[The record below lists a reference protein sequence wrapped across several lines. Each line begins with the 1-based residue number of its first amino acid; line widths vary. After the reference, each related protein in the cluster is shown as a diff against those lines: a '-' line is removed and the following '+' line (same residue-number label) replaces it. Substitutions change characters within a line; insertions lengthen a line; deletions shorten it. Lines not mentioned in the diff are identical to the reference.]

1 MNKCSCGVEISP
13 PYLVFPIADEAI
25 FYSPL
30 SQRLIAL
37 ERNAVVL
44 LLRLA
49 DGATVNELTA
59 ELELDPAAV
68 AVATELA
75 AILAGDEPP
84 AEEPEPDNLPPR
96 RQLPAAALTGPF
108 YRLLDT
114 VFTLDCPEAALDGQ
128 LRRAV
133 AHLGCPEAAE
143 VTLQIEAR
151 PAGEGWQLLFNG
163 MPQGGE
169 LPAARLLPLLAGRLR
184 GLVYRCRPYLL
195 SMHAA
200 ALNWRGRTLLLS
212 GPSGSGKSTLAATL
226 LARGG
231 ELLSDEPVV
240 LDEQGAV
247 LPLPVPLMLKEAS
260 WPLLAAAIPGLMS
273 QPQVLRFDGTPLRY
287 LDAALI
293 PFAAAPAP
301 GIPLLLFPRY
311 TPGAPP
317 RLPPAHPGH
326 RPPPPHR
333 RRLQRPGP
341 RPPPRRKNPQ
351 LDHRP
356 PGLRTHLRHHRPGP
370 GHARHPPRH
379 PRTGIT
385 SPHLR
390 TDDCRHSSMRPRPL
404 RQ

>member
-1 MNKCSCGVEISP
+1 MERNNHYGLLRFHFSRHLI
-13 PYLVFPIADEAI
+13 LFPIADEAI

-37 ERNAVVL
+37 ERNAVIL

-49 DGATVNELTA
+49 DGSTVAGLTA
-59 ELELDPAAV
+59 ELDLDPAAV

-84 AEEPEPDNLPPR
+84 PGEPEPDNLPPLR
-96 RQLPAAALTGPF
+96 RLPAAALPGPF

-114 VFTLDCPEAALDGQ
+114 LFTLDCPEAALDGQ
-128 LRRAV
+128 LRSAV
-133 AHLGCPEAAE
+133 AHLNCTGATE
-143 VTLQIEAR
+143 VTLQVEVR

-163 MPQGGE
+163 MPQGGA

-184 GLVYRCRPYLL
+184 GLVYRRRPYLL

-240 LDEQGAV
+240 LDEQGTV

-301 GIPLLLFPRY
+301 GTPLLLFPRY
-311 TPGAPP
+311 TPAAAP
-317 RLPPAHPGH
+317 AC
-326 RPPPPHR
+326 RPLTPV
-333 RRLQRPGP
+333 
-341 RPPPRRKNPQ
+341 
-351 LDHRP
+351 
-356 PGLRTHLRHHRPGP
+356 TALRHLTAAGYSVP
-370 GHARHPPRH
+370 A
-379 PRTGIT
+379 
-385 SPHLR
+385 L
-390 TDDCRHSSMRPRPL
+390 DRPRVEKILTWITALPAFEL
-404 RQ
+404 TYPTTDQALAMLDTLLQNHSQG